1 MLISFKVFI
10 RLAAKELQISLN
22 LSSGR
27 ASMRTSNIKY
37 SASPK
42 RGCQFSKGINFE
54 ISFEIE
60 IMLSLMLFHK

>member
-1 MLISFKVFI
+1 MLISFKVLI

-37 SASPK
+37 SAIPRAK
-42 RGCQFSKGINFE
+42 
-54 ISFEIE
+54 
-60 IMLSLMLFHK
+60 M